1 MKQLLIITTNFMNKF
16 GCILLLIFVYSCMD
30 SFEELDIGVETL
42 TYTGNNEMGKILF
55 SKLQQND
62 IDDKFL
68 ELQKCS
74 EILLDYTELSCT
86 EKYGYI
92 FSAPLKNKKTGIIE
106 SYLIFRTVNEADINP
121 NNTKLDQSI
130 LIDQDFLNNL
140 NGCVILLTSG
150 IMENCILNMK
160 ELILLKIWK
169 NIHIKYI

>member
-1 MKQLLIITTNFMNKF
+1 MNKF

-74 EILLDYTELSCT
+74 EILLDYTELSW
-86 EKYGYI
+86 
-92 FSAPLKNKKTGIIE
+92 FHPLCM
-106 SYLIFRTVNEADINP
+106 R
-121 NNTKLDQSI
+121 
-130 LIDQDFLNNL
+130 
-140 NGCVILLTSG
+140 
-150 IMENCILNMK
+150 
-160 ELILLKIWK
+160 
-169 NIHIKYI
+169 